1 MRSQHHSE
9 GKGDGRGAGSDA
21 ARDVALPEQ
30 TPMDKFKS
38 LAKRLLGVS
47 KEELHEQQQTSR
59 EQSSRK

>member
-1 MRSQHHSE
+1 MRSQRHSE

-21 ARDVALPEQ
+21 AKDVALPEQ

-47 KEELHEQQQTSR
+47 KEELDEQKRTRR
-59 EQSSRK
+59 ERSSRK